1 MPVDPPGGRQ
11 SPAHLLRSSWGSRAP
26 VSPSLNISA
35 SSNCTWLNSSGGQ
48 GGKVMSKKHQSS
60 SLKLVI
66 LACASQSRGS
76 RIENY
81 QMHFP
86 SSVNGSLLTPSFLRG
101 DCPKLHAIT
110 AETNTPGLHVRYC
123 KFHNSCKQ
131 GQTAAQWQSAVP
143 PSMPGASEH
152 TCLSASLSLT
162 SFGSLFPFLQYP
174 LLSAR
179 HLGMSPLDSVWNL
192 FIWDFDLE
200 ALTPDK

>member
-1 MPVDPPGGRQ
+1 M
-11 SPAHLLRSSWGSRAP
+11 L
-26 VSPSLNISA
+26 SA
-35 SSNCTWLNSSGGQ
+35 
-48 GGKVMSKKHQSS
+48 KHQSS

-162 SFGSLFPFLQYP
+162 SSWLSFLSLFSNIPFCLRVT
-174 LLSAR
+174 LLD
-179 HLGMSPLDSVWNL
+179 MSPLDSDQIFSCL
-192 FIWDFDLE
+192 GH
-200 ALTPDK
+200 